1 MMIYNDDYNTD
12 YHFYNNDLMMID
24 DYNNDYDD
32 SNNDYDSS
40 NLTITM
46 IFYDNID
53 DIDYY

>member
-1 MMIYNDDYNTD
+1 MGSLKPTTMASMMMMI
-12 YHFYNNDLMMID
+12 LMMID